1 MNCFLGSAEDLEG
14 LDEEEMLV
22 RAIAMSLEE
31 EKEEELYSIKGELFQ
46 SKNFKNKLKM

>member
-14 LDEEEMLV
+14 LDEEE
-22 RAIAMSLEE
+22 IAMSLEE